1 MIPGLGLAPISK
13 PKHELD
19 HREHETRSTFGV
31 AKGLSKA
38 CRVMASHDL
47 RYQAIL
53 ASDERLVL
61 VEGVLRDLRCMVS
74 FSFVLLGF
82 CL

>member
-53 ASDERLVL
+53 ASDERL
-61 VEGVLRDLRCMVS
+61 GVLRDLRCMVS